1 MSTIRTAL
9 VIGGGLAGPAAAMA
23 LAKAGI
29 EPTIYEAR
37 AEGAPVRGGGFNI
50 ASNGLDAL
58 AAIDALDATAGL
70 GLPAPRLSFSGRGG
84 RPLGTVATG
93 LPAPGAQDTT
103 SFKRH
108 DLFAA
113 LQGEAARRGIETRYR
128 KRLTGLDQASGS
140 VTARFDDGTTATGDI
155 LVGADGIHSAV
166 RPAIDPAAPAPR
178 YTGLVS
184 FGGFAPNPGLTPEP
198 GLWKMAFGK
207 KAFFGWFVP
216 DDTQAWWFISMPSDR
231 PLGRDQILGEGL
243 PVWSKR
249 LAGLFEGENV
259 PAAEI
264 VAAQGDDIIVV
275 GAEHDLP
282 SVPTW
287 HRGRVIIVG
296 DAAHAAST
304 SSGQGASM
312 AIEDAVIL
320 GQCLRDCAG
329 PQDAFATFSGLRR
342 DRVAKVVALG
352 AKTASSKAAGPAG
365 AFFRDALMRFGFR
378 FFYKPESAAWLLGQ
392 HIAWDEPV
400 ARRLA
405 ASRGR

>member
-1 MSTIRTAL
+1 VSTIRTAL

-70 GLPAPRLSFSGRGG
+70 GLPAPRLSFSGRG
-84 RPLGTVATG
+84 
-93 LPAPGAQDTT
+93 
-103 SFKRH
+103 H